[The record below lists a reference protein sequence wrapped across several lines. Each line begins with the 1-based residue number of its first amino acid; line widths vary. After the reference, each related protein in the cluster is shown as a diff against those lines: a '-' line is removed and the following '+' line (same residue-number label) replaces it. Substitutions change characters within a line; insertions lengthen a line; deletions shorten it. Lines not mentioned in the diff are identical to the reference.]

1 MVMKEL
7 ENLDR
12 EQLLE
17 NFRAQLPTVRKEL
30 GLSPE
35 DMEIRTSIR
44 SKRIK
49 AIEEGRQKLKW
60 SEYLSIVFVLWSIEA
75 GRTILEEKELFPEE
89 LRRAMSVNRNAHD

>member
-1 MVMKEL
+1 
-7 ENLDR
+7 
-12 EQLLE
+12 LE
-17 NFRAQLPTVRKEL
+17 NFRSRLPAVREEL

-35 DMEIRTSIR
+35 DMEIRTSIGA
-44 SKRIK
+44 KRIK

-60 SEYLSIVFVLWSIEA
+60 SEYLSIVFGLWSSET